1 MTLEC
6 VDCRTWGSVEAVTFV
21 PDDIGDFFE
30 DLTDFELFNNANLSI
45 IFNGVGA
52 LVDLKVTAAQDGSFS
67 LPLFATQTPLGVA
80 VSYPTSTRVSKY
92 ARGHDLA

>member
-1 MTLEC
+1 MRATRLQNLF
-6 VDCRTWGSVEAVTFV
+6 AVSTQPTYTPDTFSSYN
-21 PDDIGDFFE
+21 PI
-30 DLTDFELFNNANLSI
+30 I